1 VVLDYPLTFANASQH
16 ATAFRWDLGDG
27 TTATAAEPTHTYT
40 ELGPHTVTLTAT
52 SACQTDV
59 HSEEL
64 VVHDYALALV
74 PPSAAGS
81 ARPGQTVTYTL
92 RLTNTGTLADS
103 YYLTPGS
110 SNWPTALST
119 GTLGPLAAGAEGTF
133 EVYVTVPQGVLA
145 GDGDTVLVHAT
156 SAGDPRTPRAH
167 DAALLSTTAEA
178 VYGLTLTPAAASAAG
193 LPGTTLTY
201 TLHLVNAGNAADEFD
216 LAPAGNLWTVELPL
230 THAALAAG
238 AGVDVPVRVT
248 VPGGA
253 ADGEQDVAVVTA
265 TSSGDPAAQAASTLT
280 TTAGVAYG
288 LLVEPAT
295 AARAGSPG
303 QVLTY
308 TLAVTNTG
316 NVADTVDL
324 SLAGNVWPVQL
335 PPGPLALASG
345 AGTELPVTVTIPA
358 GAADGEQDV
367 AVVTATSQGDPGVQ
381 THATLTTTAWVACVP
396 LSGPGLDFW
405 PAAPR
410 VGQMVTLT
418 GTVEAGSMPA
428 TCAWDFGSGQ
438 MAGGMVMTHTFA
450 TTGTYTVT
458 LVMSNACSSG
468 VTVQAAV
475 AVGPTYREY
484 LPLIFR
490 RD

>member
-1 VVLDYPLTFANASQH
+1 
-16 ATAFRWDLGDG
+16 
-27 TTATAAEPTHTYT
+27 
-40 ELGPHTVTLTAT
+40 
-52 SACQTDV
+52 
-59 HSEEL
+59 
-64 VVHDYALALV
+64 
-74 PPSAAGS
+74 
-81 ARPGQTVTYTL
+81 VTYTL

-103 YYLTPGS
+103 YYLALGS
-110 SNWPTALST
+110 HDWPAALST
-119 GTLGPLAAGAEGTF
+119 GTIGPLAAGAEGAF
-133 EVYVTVPQGVLA
+133 EVYVTVPEGAMA

-156 SAGDPRTPRAH
+156 STGDPRTPRAH
-167 DAALLSTTAEA
+167 DAAALATTAEA
-178 VYGLTLTPAAASAAG
+178 VYGLALTPLQAEAAG
-193 LPGTTLTY
+193 LPGTALTY
-201 TLHLVNAGNAADEFD
+201 TLHLVNAGNTADEFD
-216 LAPAGNLWTVELPL
+216 VAPAGNLWTVEMPL

-238 AGVDVPVRVT
+238 TGVDVPVRVT
-248 VPGGA
+248 VPADA
-253 ADGEQDVAVVTA
+253 ADGEQDVVVVTA

-484 LPLIFR
+484 LQLIFR